1 MVKINHW
8 SQLGN
13 NTLYIHSIFIS
24 CKKYTLKS
32 GNGNL
37 KGAFWRVL
45 FEGQFMMQTNTW
57 RVDTTPAIWF
67 FTMETNTFWSC
78 FQYLHVDFWTILMQK
93 LRIIFQIVWGLT
105 ISFRGFITS
114 KLTRIFVNFRVIHVL
129 TSLPIL
135 FYWITLDQIS
145 HTSFEWNLVNGCT
158 AWNCHPNCLYVCS

>member
-24 CKKYTLKS
+24 CKKYMLKS
-32 GNGNL
+32 G
-37 KGAFWRVL
+37 RVL
-45 FEGQFMMQTNTW
+45 FEGCFLKGNSCCKLGSCTNTW
-57 RVDTTPAIWF
+57 RLDTTSAIWL
-67 FTMETNTFWSC
+67 FTVETNTFWSY
-78 FQYLHVDFWTILMQK
+78 FQYLLDFWRILMDY
-93 LRIIFQIVWGLT
+93 IVWGLT

-129 TSLPIL
+129 LSLIL
-135 FYWITLDQIS
+135 FYWIMLDQIS
-145 HTSFEWNLVNGCT
+145 HTWFEWNLVNGCT